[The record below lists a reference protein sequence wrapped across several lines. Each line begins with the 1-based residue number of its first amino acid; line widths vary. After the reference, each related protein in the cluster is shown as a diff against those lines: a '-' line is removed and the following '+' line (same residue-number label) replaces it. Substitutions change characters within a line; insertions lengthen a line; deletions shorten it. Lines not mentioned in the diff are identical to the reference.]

1 MSLGSRMRQLRK
13 ERGITQEGL
22 AKGVECHW
30 RTISDIERG
39 KSVPRSDLLA
49 RIARFLGTTMDELI
63 NASIEESRQG
73 PRMRG
78 RKR

>member
-1 MSLGSRMRQLRK
+1 MRQLRK

-39 KSVPRSDLLA
+39 ESVPRADLLA
-49 RIARFLGTTMDELI
+49 RIARFLGVTMEELI
-63 NASIEESRQG
+63 GAGIEGSRHG
-73 PRMRG
+73 PRMGG